1 MEIKKLYPV
10 CKDYTWGGDKLK
22 KKYGKDPSC
31 DPCAESWELS
41 FHPYGPTM
49 LEDGTLLSDVAT
61 EKEIGTNAKD
71 FPFFPALV
79 KFIDAK
85 NSPSVPMRPYDKYAN
100 NFDKIKVWYIV
111 EAEKGAGIYLG
122 LDRPV
127 SREEYKR
134 AIRCHALTKLLR
146 FFPVK
151 AGESYFIHSGT
162 PHAIGAGCLI
172 YEIQQNS
179 NPIYRCYDN
188 ERGHNVCP
196 PKELDAEK
204 TMQVTNRNRYTP
216 PTFFGKTLGVS
227 KYFNVRK
234 LNVRVS
240 LSLNATE
247 KSFHCITCTRG
258 SGKIGGQSIKKGDS
272 FFIPA
277 GFGNYTLDGYMTT
290 ILTDIR
296 RYCLGINIGK
306 NLIRCAIIDDEGN
319 IVFRG
324 KVTTDRKK
332 GEDIVFYNILILC
345 RHMAKQVGIQISDF
359 SGIGIDVPDPDCLDL
374 DYPCLADKISN
385 ALGIQSKIAR
395 SKAGDDPFKAVK
407 LFK

>member
-10 CKDYTWGGDKLK
+10 CKDYIWGGDKLK
-22 KKYGKDPSC
+22 KKYGKNPKC

-41 FHPYGPTM
+41 FHPDGPTM
-49 LEDGTLLSDVAT
+49 LEDGTLLSDVVT

-71 FPFFPALV
+71 LPFFPVLV

-122 LDRPV
+122 VNRHV
-127 SREEYKR
+127 SLEEYKSATR
-134 AIRCHALTKLLR
+134 RNALTKLLR

-151 AGESYFIHSGT
+151 AGESYFIPSGT

-172 YEIQQNS
+172 CEIQQNS
-179 NPIYRCYDN
+179 NPTHRGYGY
-188 ERGHNVCP
+188 EREHNVCP
-196 PKELDAEK
+196 PRELDIENA
-204 TMQVTNRNRYTP
+204 MQVTNRAPYTP
-216 PTFFGKTLGVS
+216 RTFLGKTLGIS
-227 KYFNVRK
+227 KYFNAQK
-234 LNVRVS
+234 LNVRTS

-247 KSFHCITCTRG
+247 KSFQCITCTRG
-258 SGKIGGQSIKKGDS
+258 SGKINGQNFKRGDS

-277 GFGNYTLDGYMTT
+277 GYGNYTLEGYMTT

-296 RYCLGINIGK
+296 RYCLGINIGR
-306 NLIRCAIIDDEGN
+306 NIIRSAIIDDEGN

-332 GEDIVFYNILILC
+332 GEDMVLYNILILC
-345 RHMAKQVGIQISDF
+345 RHMAKRVGIQISDF
-359 SGIGIDVPDPDCLDL
+359 SGIGIDVPDPDCLNL
-374 DYPCLADKISN
+374 DYPCLADKLSD
-385 ALGIQSKIAR
+385 AFGIQSKIAR
-395 SKAGDDPFKAVK
+395 SKTGDPPFKAVK